1 MCRFRHLLETHN
13 LGQRLFDVQHQL
25 ATKGGHR
32 HDRRS
37 HIINAPSS
45 TKNADKARD
54 PEMHQ
59 TKKGNQWYF
68 EMKDNNTLFSSRLH
82 LDTTLGGTDQWPNPR
97 LGTVSE
103 RQDYA
108 ATYTQILRAIEPSIT

>member
-1 MCRFRHLLETHN
+1 
-13 LGQRLFDVQHQL
+13 
-25 ATKGGHR
+25 
-32 HDRRS
+32 
-37 HIINAPSS
+37 
-45 TKNADKARD
+45 
-54 PEMHQ
+54 MHQ